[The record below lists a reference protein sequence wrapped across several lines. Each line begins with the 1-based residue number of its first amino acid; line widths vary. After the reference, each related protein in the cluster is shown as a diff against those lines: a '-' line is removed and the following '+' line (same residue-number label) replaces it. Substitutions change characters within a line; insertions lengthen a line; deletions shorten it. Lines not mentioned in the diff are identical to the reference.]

1 MQIPRV
7 ITKRLLTPPEAA
19 EYLGISLRK
28 LEYLRE
34 QNAIQ
39 QTRLPDTRKRL
50 YDVIDLDALIERA
63 QDNKNT

>member
-7 ITKRLLTPPEAA
+7 ITKRLLTPTEAA

-50 YDVIDLDALIERA
+50 YDVIDLDALIERV

>member
-1 MQIPRV
+1 MTIPRL
-7 ITKRLLTPPEAA
+7 ITKRLLSPEEAA
-19 EYLGISLRK
+19 TYLGISIRK
-28 LEYLRE
+28 LEYMR
-34 QNAIQ
+34 ARGVIQ